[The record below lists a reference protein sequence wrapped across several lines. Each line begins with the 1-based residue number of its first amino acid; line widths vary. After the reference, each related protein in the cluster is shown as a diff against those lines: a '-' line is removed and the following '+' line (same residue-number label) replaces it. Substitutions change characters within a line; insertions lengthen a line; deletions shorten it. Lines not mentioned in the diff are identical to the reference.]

1 MRKIVVLLIVA
12 LFSFQAMAQKVRLGL
27 HASPQ
32 ITWLKADRSFDK
44 GKVRAGFE
52 YGLITDIAF
61 NDDANYGISTGV
73 TLSLT
78 GGNITGPLQTPSLAV
93 PSTTKVT
100 AKLQYVSIPILLKLR
115 INKIND
121 KWAVYGKFGT
131 LVSFRYKARGDI
143 QTFAGDLEGANLA
156 KKINT
161 TDNQSTIKSTL
172 FNFSL
177 QVGSG
182 VEYYVSDRTSI
193 LLGLY
198 YNHGFLSVLNEKNT
212 GSEATLSNLGL
223 RMGIM
228 F

>member
-1 MRKIVVLLIVA
+1 MRKIAVMLIVVLAVV
-12 LFSFQAMAQKVRLGL
+12 QANAQKVRLGL

-32 ITWLKADRSFDK
+32 LTWLKPDRSFDK

-73 TLSLT
+73 NLSLT
-78 GGNITGPLQTPSLAV
+78 GGNIEGPLNTNV
-93 PSTTKVT
+93 K
-100 AKLQYVSIPILLKLR
+100 AKLQYVSIPVLLKLR
-115 INKIND
+115 TNKIND

-131 LVSFRYKARGDI
+131 LVSFRYKAKADI
-143 QTFAGDLEGANLA
+143 INGIDEDTGINIA

-161 TDNQSTIKSTL
+161 TDNPSTIKSTL

-212 GSEATLSNLGL
+212 GSDATLSNLGL

>member
-32 ITWLKADRSFDK
+32 LTWLKPDRNFDK
-44 GKVRAGFE
+44 GKIRAGFE

-73 TLSLT
+73 NLSLT
-78 GGNITGPLQTPSLAV
+78 GGNIEGPLNTNV
-93 PSTTKVT
+93 K
-100 AKLQYVSIPILLKLR
+100 AKLQYVSIPVLLKLR
-115 INKIND
+115 TNKIND

-131 LVSFRYKARGDI
+131 LASFRYKARGDI
-143 QTFAGDLEGANLA
+143 KTFAGTLDGANLA

-161 TDNQSTIKSTL
+161 TDNPSTIKSTL

-182 VEYYVSDRTSI
+182 VEYFVSDRTSI
-193 LLGLY
+193 MLGLY
-198 YNHGFLSVLNEKNT
+198 YNHGFLSVLNEKNS